1 MWFLI
6 GADFDAICDDL
17 TEISLIRSFKRFAEF
32 ALKTVSRVPVNS
44 LLSHNFS
51 EQRKLR
57 IYNGFSQFR
66 DKIVV
71 KNFGS
76 KQVNAYPIE
85 DFSYRM

>member
-1 MWFLI
+1 MNDGTCVLI
-6 GADFDAICDDL
+6 TKAWNCL
-17 TEISLIRSFKRFAEF
+17 WTS
-32 ALKTVSRVPVNS
+32 P

-51 EQRKLR
+51 EQQKLR